1 MEKVLE
7 EVKVLTN
14 SLKIFGVYKKGKV
27 VKG

>member
-7 EVKVLTN
+7 DVKSLTN
-14 SLKIFGVYKKGKV
+14 SLKIFGLYKKGKV

>member
-7 EVKVLTN
+7 EVKSLTN
-14 SLKIFGVYKKGKV
+14 SLKIFGIYQKGKV